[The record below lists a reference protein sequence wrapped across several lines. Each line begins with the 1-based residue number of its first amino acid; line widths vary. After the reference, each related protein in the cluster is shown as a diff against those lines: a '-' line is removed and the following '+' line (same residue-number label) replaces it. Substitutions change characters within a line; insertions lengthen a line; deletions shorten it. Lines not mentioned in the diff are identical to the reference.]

1 MPRSGPLGRSPSHK
15 HRADKLRRE
24 ARSPRAGRRTLKEAA
39 EKVGV
44 GVSQP
49 RRRRREKE
57 VGELRRIIPSCQLSV
72 SPSRRE
78 GGSQLGCGPEL
89 TVGNQV
95 MENDGC
101 RVAEKSGPSPPAFS
115 ALQRDKLRPRSGTT
129 RPWERPQVAQFS
141 SQNSLLSPPH
151 SADLRRTS
159 TSTPPLEVWF
169 RTLALPPTSSVTLRG
184 LLV

>member
-24 ARSPRAGRRTLKEAA
+24 ARSLRAGRRTLKEAA

-115 ALQRDKLRPRSGTT
+115 ALQRDKLRPLVRDHKALGKAPGCSVLQ
-129 RPWERPQVAQFS
+129 PEFSPFS
-141 SQNSLLSPPH
+141 SPLCRSETNKHKHPSP
-151 SADLRRTS
+151 
-159 TSTPPLEVWF
+159 
-169 RTLALPPTSSVTLRG
+169 RG
-184 LLV
+184 LVQNPGTAAY